1 MSGRKIYRVIGL
13 LLTVAVA
20 TPVHAGWTLKT
31 ASALAPPRYQVVT
44 QGGSKSIGG
53 LCVDIMRAIEK
64 VDSEIRFSGD
74 KNTMPQSRLLSLLKA
89 GALDVAFCYNKNAE
103 REKIFRVI
111 APALYEIHYKVA
123 VRSNDK
129 VDIRSFD
136 DIRRLG
142 DHGTVLVNFG
152 SASVHFLQSIGGLQ
166 IDSSGVTQEINL
178 RKLVNG
184 RGRFYYRHE
193 LGMLAELKSS
203 SLARDIRLLPTV
215 LDSEEQYVMFS
226 RSTDPLAVERVKTA
240 LEKLKASGELDR
252 LRARY

>member
-1 MSGRKIYRVIGL
+1 MSGRKIYRVFCL
-13 LLTVAVA
+13 LSAVAVA
-20 TPVHAGWTLKT
+20 SPVHAGWTLKT

-44 QGGSKSIGG
+44 QDGRKSIGG

-64 VDSEIRFSGD
+64 VDPEIRFIGD
-74 KNTMPQSRLLSLLKA
+74 QNTMPQSRLLSLLKV
-89 GALDVAFCYNKNAE
+89 GEVDIAFCYNKNSE
-103 REKIFRVI
+103 REKTFRI
-111 APALYEIHYKVA
+111 IEPALYEIHYKVA
-123 VRSNDK
+123 VRSNDE
-129 VDIRSFD
+129 VDIRSFN

-142 DHGTVLVNFG
+142 DHGTILVNFG
-152 SASVHFLQSIGGLQ
+152 SSSVLFLQSIGGLQ

-203 SLARDIRLLPTV
+203 NFAREIRLLPMV

-226 RSTDPLAVERVKTA
+226 RSADPLAVERVKKA
-240 LEKLKASGELDR
+240 LGKLKASGELDR
-252 LRARY
+252 LRGRY